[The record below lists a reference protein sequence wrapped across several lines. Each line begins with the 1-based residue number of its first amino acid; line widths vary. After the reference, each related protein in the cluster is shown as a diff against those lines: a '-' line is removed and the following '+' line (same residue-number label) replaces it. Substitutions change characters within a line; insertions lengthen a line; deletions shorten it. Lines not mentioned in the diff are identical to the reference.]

1 MAGIRLSTGL
11 LAVVLLTAV
20 DASRLAAADGIVSLD
35 TRPGVTQR
43 FLVLEPKR
51 AVNGAVIMF
60 PPEEGLVQFKK
71 NKKGRFKVKRG
82 GWIGQTIDMYRERG
96 IAVAVVE
103 PPSDRLGHG
112 MDTDFRKSD
121 EHAEDLGHV
130 IAHMTDRT
138 GFKPFLVATCRA
150 THSASSVA
158 TKVERETIS
167 GVVLASSR
175 SRGKRGS
182 ILDAIIPG
190 RLQSRVLF
198 VHHVD
203 DDCAGAPYSGV
214 TKLVAAFDAADV
226 KVVSVSGGWRTAE
239 RKQKRGC
246 GANGSHKFYG
256 SQEITV
262 RAITDW
268 MAGRAVADRLD
279 AGE

>member
-1 MAGIRLSTGL
+1 MTGIRISVGL
-11 LAVVLLTAV
+11 LAVVLLTA
-20 DASRLAAADGIVSLD
+20 AGAGRLAAEDAIVSLD
-35 TRPGVTQR
+35 TRPSVIQR
-43 FLVLEPKR
+43 FLVLEPKGE
-51 AVNGAVIMF
+51 VTGAVIMF

-71 NKKGRFKVKRG
+71 SKKGRFKVKRG
-82 GWIGQTIDMYRERG
+82 GWIGQTIGMYHERG
-96 IAVAVVE
+96 FAVAVIE
-103 PPSDRLGHG
+103 PPSDRMAHG

-130 IAHMTDRT
+130 IAHMTDMT

-158 TKVERETIS
+158 AKTDKARIS

-182 ILDAIIPG
+182 ILDAISPG

-203 DDCAGAPYSGV
+203 DDCAGAPYAGV
-214 TKLVAAFDAADV
+214 AKLAAAFDAADV
-226 KVVSVSGGWRTAE
+226 QVVTVSGGWRTAE

-246 GANGSHKFYG
+246 GTNGSHKFCG
-256 SQEITV
+256 SQDITV
-262 RAITDW
+262 KAITDW
-268 MAGRAVADRLD
+268 MAGREVADRLD
-279 AGE
+279 AGD